1 MSGEKAQAKKK
12 ALAETPDVGRTGA
25 PATSSAPTSRADAS
39 GAPESAKTSAKA
51 GGSAGGTGPEIAKT
65 SAKAGGSAGGTEPES
80 AKESTTREDGGG
92 DKEAAKE
99 RFREA
104 LERKNAAAHRS
115 ATAARN
121 TGSVHGSE
129 VSGGG
134 ARMFRRKSG

>member
-1 MSGEKAQAKKK
+1 VSGEKAQAKKK
-12 ALAETPDVGRTGA
+12 ALGETPDVGRTVA
-25 PATSSAPTSRADAS
+25 AATTSAKA
-39 GAPESAKTSAKA
+39 GESAAGTGLEGAKTSAKA
-51 GGSAGGTGPEIAKT
+51 GESAAGTGPQ
-65 SAKAGGSAGGTEPES
+65 SAT
-80 AKESTTREDGGG
+80 ESTKREDAGG

>member
-12 ALAETPDVGRTGA
+12 ALSETPDAGRTLA
-25 PATSSAPTSRADAS
+25 AATSSAPASRADAS

-51 GGSAGGTGPEIAKT
+51 GESDAAAG
-65 SAKAGGSAGGTEPES
+65 PES
-80 AKESTTREDGGG
+80 AKESTKPEDAGG

>member
-12 ALAETPDVGRTGA
+12 ALGETPDVGRPVA
-25 PATSSAPTSRADAS
+25 AATSSAPASRADAS
-39 GAPESAKTSAKA
+39 GAPESATTSAKA
-51 GGSAGGTGPEIAKT
+51 GESAAGTGPQ
-65 SAKAGGSAGGTEPES
+65 SAT
-80 AKESTTREDGGG
+80 ESTKREDAGG